1 MAAPP
6 PGEGRV
12 REVRRAGV
20 GVAVTAV
27 FPAPT
32 PGPRRAASASSC
44 PPVRSAAGPLP
55 GAARDAGSG
64 DQGSHGRTGP
74 RGRHRARARE
84 DTCSCGGR
92 AGLCSAPTALELG
105 VVCLNVPEARSFF
118 SAHLWGIGHTAI

>member
-1 MAAPP
+1 M
-6 PGEGRV
+6 

-44 PPVRSAAGPLP
+44 PPARSAAGPLP

-64 DQGSHGRTGP
+64 DPGSHGQTGP

>member
-1 MAAPP
+1 M
-6 PGEGRV
+6 

-64 DQGSHGRTGP
+64 DQGSHGQTGP
-74 RGRHRARARE
+74 RGRHVLLRWPGRSLLCPDRSGAR
-84 DTCSCGGR
+84 
-92 AGLCSAPTALELG
+92 GLF
-105 VVCLNVPEARSFF
+105 V
-118 SAHLWGIGHTAI
+118 